1 MNLFEQHH
9 RLNQLFVQSPVKAA
23 YVAGSLAN
31 RTTFGHLNDVDIAI
45 LLMEQI
51 KSDQFLDYQFYFLS
65 ELAKRLDSDAI
76 DVVIL
81 NKASLMLKL
90 QVIKHGQIL
99 YSRDEKQR
107 VQFEA
112 RAVMDYLDY
121 KKFDEVQNQALSRR
135 LAPQPPTLDRTL
147 LQPQLGQLQD
157 TIEILEK
164 LASIPYEEF
173 SQDYR
178 STGAAERAL
187 QLAIERCVSICGQ
200 LIAAQGL
207 PRPESYHAHL
217 STVARHKIISRDLS
231 YRLEIF
237 TNIREDLV
245 WGTEPLD
252 HHLLYDYLHKYTADL
267 KSFIKEI
274 NALSFN

>member
-1 MNLFEQHH
+1 MNLFEQHS
-9 RLNQLFVQSPVKAA
+9 RLNQLFAQTPVKAA

-31 RTTFGHLNDVDIAI
+31 RTTFGQLSDVDIAI

-51 KSDQFLDYQFYFLS
+51 KSEQFLDYQFYFLS

-81 NKASLMLKL
+81 NKASLLLKL
-90 QVIKHGQIL
+90 QVIKYGQIL

-121 KKFDEVQNQALSRR
+121 KKFDEMQNQALSRR
-135 LAPQPPTLDRTL
+135 LATQPPTLDRTL
-147 LQPQLGQLQD
+147 LQPQLMQLHEA
-157 TIEILEK
+157 IEVLEK
-164 LASIPYEEF
+164 LARISYEEF

-178 STGAAERAL
+178 CYGAAERYL
-187 QLAIERCVSICGQ
+187 QVAIERCILICGQ
-200 LIAAQGL
+200 LIAALGL

-217 STVARHKIISRDLS
+217 SIIARQKLISRELA
-231 YRLEIF
+231 YRLEML

-245 WGTEPLD
+245 WGTEPID
-252 HHLLYDYLHKYTADL
+252 RQLLYGYLHKHTDDL
-267 KSFIKEI
+267 KNFIREI
-274 NALSFN
+274 NALSLN